1 MLPRRRLLAAS
12 ATMLPL
18 LATSA
23 CVGPNPLAGPPSP
36 SPDVIRLRAAITAE
50 EALIKTYRD
59 AIASAP
65 VRSAGSAHS
74 TVPKLLS
81 QLLAQHEQHLARL
94 RGRLIEP
101 AGAAAS
107 PSPTPTA
114 SASAQRPPS
123 TASGIVALLRDAE
136 QASAATQVRRLTDA
150 APALAQLL
158 ASIAASDATHV
169 TVLTPA
175 LTALRQAGA

>member
-12 ATMLPL
+12 VTMLPL

-101 AGAAAS
+101 PGAAA
-107 PSPTPTA
+107 SPTPTA

-123 TASGIVALLRDAE
+123 TASGFVALLRDAE
-136 QASAATQVRRLTDA
+136 QASAATLVRRLTDA